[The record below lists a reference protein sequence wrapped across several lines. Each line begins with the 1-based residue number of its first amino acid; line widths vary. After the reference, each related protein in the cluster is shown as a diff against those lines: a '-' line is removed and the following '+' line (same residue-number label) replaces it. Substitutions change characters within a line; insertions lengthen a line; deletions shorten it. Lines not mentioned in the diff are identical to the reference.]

1 MAAFTYKAVTKDGKR
16 VDGTVQAA
24 SRSEAMAAVRKLG
37 HTPLSI
43 SEAGGGAGGGKAG
56 HPADE
61 KKKNAGSL
69 LKMKFGSKATNMK
82 PVEVLLFTGELADL
96 LEAGMTLGQALS
108 CLANQGEE
116 DSAQRLISQ
125 GLCQAIVNGEAFS
138 DAIKRYP
145 DTFPPLYSNMVHAG
159 ESSGAMV
166 EVLRRLVEHYERND
180 NMRGKIK
187 SALSYPIVV
196 LCFGVLAVIA
206 ALVWIIP
213 QFQKVFDS
221 MGASLPLPTR
231 ILIGMSHGFKQWG
244 WLMAI
249 IIALVVVWFKKWK
262 KTPSGRLRVDGW
274 KLKVPLIKG
283 IVANG
288 IYASLAFTLKTL
300 LSNGVNVLQALK
312 ISEETCGNAVIG
324 AALANAR
331 KRVTDGTSISGPL
344 AASGAFPRMMT
355 DMLAVGEQAGNM
367 AESLEHIGMRYQKD
381 MDRNITAFT
390 NALEPILIVLIAG
403 AVGFVAVAILMAV
416 FNMSKAL
423 G

>member
-43 SEAGGGAGGGKAG
+43 SEAGGGAAV
-56 HPADE
+56 
-61 KKKNAGSL
+61 KKKSSGGSL
-69 LKMKFGSKATNMK
+69 LKMKFGKKANQMK

-196 LCFGVLAVIA
+196 LCFGVIAVIA

-231 ILIGMSHGFKQWG
+231 ILIAMSHG
-244 WLMAI
+244 
-249 IIALVVVWFKKWK
+249 FKKWK
-262 KTPSGRLRVDGW
+262 KTPSGRLRVDSW

-324 AALANAR
+324 QALANAR

-367 AESLEHIGMRYQKD
+367 NESLEHIGMRYQKD

-390 NALEPILIVLIAG
+390 NALEPILIVLIAA
-403 AVGFVAVAILMAV
+403 AVGFVAIAILMAV